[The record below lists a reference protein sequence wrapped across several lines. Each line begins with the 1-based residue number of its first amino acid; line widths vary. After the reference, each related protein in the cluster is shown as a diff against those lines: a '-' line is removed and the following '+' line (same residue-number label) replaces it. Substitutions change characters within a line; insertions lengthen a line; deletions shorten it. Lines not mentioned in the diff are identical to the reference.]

1 MTNYRVF
8 YNYKNLKYRLYFSS
22 ETVETDQD
30 LRNIALCEIGKF
42 HEGVTEEEITKVEK
56 RVRR

>member
-1 MTNYRVF
+1 MTNYRVY
-8 YNYKNLKYRLYFSS
+8 YNFKNLKYRLYFSA

-30 LRNIALCEIGKF
+30 LKNIALFEIGKF
-42 HEGVTEEEITKVEK
+42 HEGVTEEEITRVEK